1 MWGKGAVGKRK
12 EKILF
17 RPGHL
22 FWERNA
28 RVLSGRLP
36 LLPLRGE
43 EGESVATLL
52 VLARKFQT
60 DEDCISG

>member
-1 MWGKGAVGKRK
+1 MWGKGAVSTRQG
-12 EKILF
+12 KILF

-28 RVLSGRLP
+28 RVLSGRSP
-36 LLPLRGE
+36 LLPLRDGE
-43 EGESVATLL
+43 GASVATLL

-60 DEDCISG
+60 D